1 MLSLMP
7 LPLLV
12 ENVLTIGKIFFP
24 GFLVVFDQLF
34 GGVWVT
40 IVFCFIL
47 LLGILLHNFLKISDH
62 GFYLFAVPTTAR
74 VMHHPVHANAK
85 MNLLGMIV
93 H

>member
-34 GGVWVT
+34 GGVCDY
-40 IVFCFIL
+40 CFL